1 VPTVGRFGRQLKSLI
16 WKAKVEDEVDAEL
29 AFHLEMRTREYLGRG
44 MTPTAERQA
53 ARRRFG
59 DIGRVTESC
68 RAIGGERDRHQRRAE
83 WLDELRQDVHYAAR
97 QLRRSPGF
105 TLVAALTLAIG
116 IGAAT
121 TIFSVAN
128 AALLRPLPFADPDR
142 LVRVWETTPG
152 GEPFS
157 AADANYVDFRERN
170 RSFAEMAALRE
181 VAGPLTLTGNGEPR
195 QLQSVAATATLFPLL
210 GVRPALGRTFSADE
224 DRPGGDR
231 RVVVLGHALWEGHF
245 GADTSLVGR
254 TLTLN
259 GEQYRVAGVMPPGF
273 DFPGGTEAWLP
284 AAVDRERERDD
295 HELAVL
301 ARLRPGVA
309 VEQAEADLR
318 RVAALLGRQHP
329 TTNEG
334 WGTRLATFSD
344 WIVGD
349 RFRQTL
355 VVLLG
360 AVGFLLLIACF
371 NVANLLVARATT
383 RHAEIGI
390 RAALGAGRS
399 RIVRQLL
406 TESALLALIGSA
418 GGLLIAAAAVA
429 GLRAAAPGGIPRVH
443 EVSVDAR
450 VLGFGLAAG
459 LVSSVLFGLAP
470 AVHASRVRVH
480 DLLKLGGRSTPGR
493 GRWRSRDL
501 LVVGEVALAMTLLV
515 GAGLM
520 ITSFARLGSADA
532 GFAEEGVRA
541 VPLQLPGERYSEE
554 RRRAFVR
561 EVLSRVESIPGVV
574 VAGATT
580 TNPFRQFGFSNDVTP
595 ADRAAEAPPG
605 GFMQAGWRSVTPGFF
620 RAMGVP
626 LRRGRPLLDSDRAGA
641 APVVVISETMAR
653 RMWPGE
659 DPIGKG
665 LFWGGTTGTP
675 RTVVG
680 VVGDVKDVALEADP
694 PPVMFLP
701 YDQVEMPGVTLLIK
715 TAPDAGEIAPA
726 VRREIWAVD
735 AGLAVPEVQLLAQ
748 NRALAVA
755 GPRFTTVVVTAF
767 ASVALALAAMGIY
780 GLTAFGV
787 AQRTREIGVR
797 IALGARPARVA
808 GAVVRRGVV
817 LALAGVGLG
826 LAGSVALT
834 GLLASLLYETAPT
847 EPATYAAVAIIL
859 GGVAALA
866 SYVPARRAARVDPVV
881 ALRAE

>member
-1 VPTVGRFGRQLKSLI
+1 
-16 WKAKVEDEVDAEL
+16 
-29 AFHLEMRTREYLGRG
+29 
-44 MTPTAERQA
+44 
-53 ARRRFG
+53 
-59 DIGRVTESC
+59 
-68 RAIGGERDRHQRRAE
+68 
-83 WLDELRQDVHYAAR
+83 
-97 QLRRSPGF
+97 
-105 TLVAALTLAIG
+105 
-116 IGAAT
+116 
-121 TIFSVAN
+121 
-128 AALLRPLPFADPDR
+128 
-142 LVRVWETTPG
+142 VRIWETTPS

-157 AADANYVDFRERN
+157 AADANYLDFRERN
-170 RSFAEMAALRE
+170 RSFAEMAAVRE
-181 VAGPLTLTGNGEPR
+181 IADALTLTGDGEPR

-224 DRPGGDR
+224 DRPGDN
-231 RVVVLGHALWEGHF
+231 RVVVLGHALWAGHF
-245 GADTSLVGR
+245 GGDPSLVGR

-259 GEQYRVAGVMPPGF
+259 GEPYRVAGVMPAGF
-273 DFPGGTEAWLP
+273 DFPGGAEAWLP

-295 HELAVL
+295 HELAVF
-301 ARLRPGVA
+301 ARLRPGVT
-309 VEQAEADLR
+309 VEQADADLR

-334 WGTRLATFSD
+334 WGARLVTFSD

-355 VVLLG
+355 LVLLG

-399 RIVRQLL
+399 RLVRQLL

-418 GGLLIAAAAVA
+418 GGLVVAAAAVA
-429 GLRAAAPGGIPRVH
+429 GLRAAAPDGIPRVH

-450 VLGFGLAAG
+450 VLGFALAAG

-470 AVHASRVRVH
+470 AVHASRIRVH
-480 DLLKLGGRSTPGR
+480 DLLKLGGRSAPGR

-532 GFAEEGVRA
+532 GFAEDGVRA
-541 VPLQLPGERYSEE
+541 VPLQLPDGRYTDE
-554 RRRAFVR
+554 RRSAFVR
-561 EVLSRVESIPGVV
+561 EVLTRIEGVPGVIA
-574 VAGATT
+574 AGATS

-620 RAMGVP
+620 RAMGIP
-626 LRRGRPLLDSDRAGA
+626 LLRGRPLLDSDRAGA
-641 APVVVISETMAR
+641 ARVVVISGTMAH

-665 LFWGGTTGTP
+665 LFWGGITGTP

-680 VVGDVKDVALEADP
+680 VVGDVEDVALEADP

-701 YDQVEMPGVTLLIK
+701 YDQVEVPAVTLVIK
-715 TAPDAGEIAPA
+715 AAPGARGVASAI
-726 VRREIWAVD
+726 RREIWAAD

-748 NRALAVA
+748 NRARAVA
-755 GPRFTTVVVTAF
+755 GPRFTTLVVSAF

-808 GAVVRRGVV
+808 GAVLRRGVL
-817 LALAGVGLG
+817 LALGGVALG
-826 LAGSVALT
+826 LAGSIALT
-834 GLLASLLYETAPT
+834 RVLVSLLYETTPT
-847 EPATYAAVAIIL
+847 DPTTYATVALLL

-866 SYVPARRAARVDPVV
+866 SYVPARRAARVDPMV